1 MWHVDLD
8 RVVEAVRSDDWAG
21 LVEAA
26 RDLAEHKDARGKD
39 GKKTR
44 KAIEYDEVK
53 KRLPFWMPAGHFVPG
68 HRHAPDQ
75 KQSPTSAH
83 GKEFPECVAAEGRYP
98 PTALSG
104 LRFVEIDHLD
114 DPDDLARQRARIQ
127 EHPSVVSCWVSPGGR
142 GLHVTVLMDP
152 APANDAEAH
161 AAFAAASQALELEST
176 GDKFVKNL
184 ARVAFVSHDHQAYR
198 NPVPLPLGWEMAE
211 SPARGATSAENS
223 ESETHGFSGKA
234 RRSRRTPANAS
245 ERVCD
250 NGVKLHGRFLG
261 SEPKGSYGGRMS
273 RKPYPSDL
281 TDAQWEELGPLLP
294 PDTRRGHPRT
304 TDLREVVN
312 GILYVLRGGIP
323 WRLMPHDLP
332 PWGTVWWYFRNWRDD
347 GTWERVE
354 EALRARVREAAGREA
369 TPSAAII
376 DSQSVKTTE
385 KGGLGVTTLAN
396 G

>member
-1 MWHVDLD
+1 MD
-8 RVVEAVRSDDWAG
+8 EA
-21 LVEAA
+21 L
-26 RDLAEHKDARGKD
+26 
-39 GKKTR
+39 
-44 KAIEYDEVK
+44 
-53 KRLPFWMPAGHFVPG
+53 
-68 HRHAPDQ
+68 
-75 KQSPTSAH
+75 
-83 GKEFPECVAAEGRYP
+83 
-98 PTALSG
+98 
-104 LRFVEIDHLD
+104 
-114 DPDDLARQRARIQ
+114 
-127 EHPSVVSCWVSPGGR
+127 
-142 GLHVTVLMDP
+142 
-152 APANDAEAH
+152 
-161 AAFAAASQALELEST
+161 
-176 GDKFVKNL
+176 GD
-184 ARVAFVSHDHQAYR
+184 S
-198 NPVPLPLGWEMAE
+198 
-211 SPARGATSAENS
+211 
-223 ESETHGFSGKA
+223 FSGVLVSDFYAAYHHYDGPK
-234 RRSRRTPANAS
+234 
-245 ERVCD
+245 RVCD

>member
-1 MWHVDLD
+1 MRFWFLTGWPCTTWFTSGQDWIICSYSSGFIVGSCV
-8 RVVEAVRSDDWAG
+8 RVCQAG
-21 LVEAA
+21 G
-26 RDLAEHKDARGKD
+26 LAK
-39 GKKTR
+39 
-44 KAIEYDEVK
+44 
-53 KRLPFWMPAGHFVPG
+53 
-68 HRHAPDQ
+68 
-75 KQSPTSAH
+75 
-83 GKEFPECVAAEGRYP
+83 
-98 PTALSG
+98 
-104 LRFVEIDHLD
+104 
-114 DPDDLARQRARIQ
+114 
-127 EHPSVVSCWVSPGGR
+127 
-142 GLHVTVLMDP
+142 
-152 APANDAEAH
+152 
-161 AAFAAASQALELEST
+161 
-176 GDKFVKNL
+176 
-184 ARVAFVSHDHQAYR
+184 
-198 NPVPLPLGWEMAE
+198 
-211 SPARGATSAENS
+211 
-223 ESETHGFSGKA
+223 
-234 RRSRRTPANAS
+234 
-245 ERVCD
+245 RVCD